1 MSQSELLRNASL
13 GQPVQLRGEFGR
25 RRGYIVAV
33 MIMPPYEAL
42 VRWPDA
48 LPTFESLDDLI
59 DAT

>member
-1 MSQSELLRNASL
+1 
-13 GQPVQLRGEFGR
+13 
-25 RRGYIVAV
+25 